1 MTEILPLDLG
11 NGFWRCSGRREE
23 RILDMLHTQGSAQ
36 LDAKSVARIG
46 HPLPE
51 DTSSAEADADL
62 AAFRTALDQQAIVA
76 ATDRAGVIT
85 AVNDL
90 FCEISQYSRS
100 ELVGQS
106 HNILNSRHHPS
117 SFFKGMWRQIGSGT
131 LWHGDI
137 CNRAKDGSLYWVDTT
152 IVPKRGA
159 DGRITGYVSV
169 RYDITA
175 RKAAEAA
182 LVRENQR
189 RLDAQLLLHD
199 IIEAVPN
206 GISACD
212 ANGRLVLFNSAFKDC
227 YPLAKQAIFENAL
240 FEDVLRMA
248 TEKGQFVLPLDT
260 DAAKAAFIASRLSE
274 FQTPGRQFVQHLSDG
289 RWLQVQERL
298 SQSGHIVGV
307 RTDVSELKQAERQ
320 IKHQAERD
328 ALTGLYNRRVIL
340 ERLARVLN
348 SSRSSEKLGA
358 LIIVD
363 LDGFKAINDNYGH
376 DAGDELLVALAARL
390 KSTVRQSDVV
400 ARLGGDEFALIIQ
413 NLNAERDVVRI
424 AEKLLRSLGQQVK
437 LGRRLIIPSASLGVA
452 VYPRDGSTPK
462 ELLKNADLALY
473 QAKDSGRSTYVI
485 CTQELREGKIRR
497 ASMIKALR
505 TAMARGQIE
514 MALQPQV
521 KAGTA
526 EHVGFEAL
534 VRWKTRHL
542 TVPPTEL
549 ISLAEEAGLMV
560 QLGYYIID
568 KSFKTIKEL
577 MDLGLNPGR
586 VAINAAADQLR
597 QPDFSQR
604 LRALIE
610 LHEMRPQDVEVEV
623 TENVILER
631 ASDRIATTLQE
642 LRDIGVSIA
651 LDDFGTGYASLS
663 HLKRFPIDRLKIDRS
678 FVRDMTSDN
687 DDSVIARTVISLA
700 HSLGMSVVAE
710 GVETEE
716 QFRFLSNYGC
726 DFIQGYLIGKPM
738 FADAAR
744 TYLTEI
750 SNRGRLW
757 PPVATSAIVAAESAF

>member
-1 MTEILPLDLG
+1 MRCESNGAVMNRPNTQAILQLE
-11 NGFWRCSGRREE
+11 RSGTVVDGTR
-23 RILDMLHTQGSAQ
+23 LPA
-36 LDAKSVARIG
+36 DASVA
-46 HPLPE
+46 E
-51 DTSSAEADADL
+51 TDADL
-62 AAFRTALDQQAIVA
+62 AAYRTAVNQQAIVA
-76 ATDRAGVIT
+76 VTDKAGLIT
-85 AVNDL
+85 SVNDL
-90 FCEISQYSRS
+90 FCRISQYSRS
-100 ELVGQS
+100 ELIGQS
-106 HNILNSRHHPS
+106 HNILNSRHHPR
-117 SFFKGMWRQIGSGT
+117 SFFKDMWRQIGAGT

-152 IVPKRGA
+152 IVPKQGP
-159 DGRITGYVSV
+159 DGRMTGYISV

-182 LVRENQR
+182 LVIENLR
-189 RLDAQLLLHD
+189 RQDAQVLLHD
-199 IIEAVPN
+199 VIEAVPN
-206 GISACD
+206 GIAACD

-227 YPLAKQAIFENAL
+227 YPLAKQAIYEGAL
-240 FEDVLRMA
+240 FEDVLRTA
-248 TEKGQFVLPLDT
+248 AENGQFVLPFDT
-260 DAAKAAFIASRLSE
+260 DAAKAAFVAARLKE

-328 ALTGLYNRRVIL
+328 ALTGLYNRRVVL
-340 ERLARVLN
+340 ERLAREL
-348 SSRSSEKLGA
+348 SPSRSARKIGA

-390 KSTVRQSDVV
+390 KSTVRKSDVV

-413 NLNAERDVVRI
+413 NLNAEQDVERV
-424 AEKLLRSLGQQVK
+424 ADKLLRSLSQQVK
-437 LGRRLIIPSASLGVA
+437 LGRRLIIPSASLGIA
-452 VYPRDGSTPK
+452 IYPQDGSTPK

-485 CTQELREGKIRR
+485 CTPELREGKVRR

-505 TAMARGQIE
+505 TAMARGLID
-514 MALQPQV
+514 MALQPLV
-521 KAGTA
+521 KVGTA

-534 VRWKTRHL
+534 VRWKTRL
-542 TVPPTEL
+542 REVPPLEL

-568 KSFKTIKEL
+568 KSLKALKEL

-586 VAINAAADQLR
+586 IAINAAADQLR
-597 QPDFSQR
+597 QPDFSQQ
-604 LRALIE
+604 LLALIE
-610 LHEMRPQDVEVEV
+610 RHGLLPHDVEVEV
-623 TENVILER
+623 TESVILAR
-631 ASDRIATTLQE
+631 SSDRIATTLQE
-642 LRDIGVSIA
+642 LHDIGVGIA

-663 HLKRFPIDRLKIDRS
+663 HLKQFPIDSLKIDQS
-678 FVRDMTSDN
+678 FVRDMTLDN

-726 DFIQGYLIGKPM
+726 DFIQGYLIGRPM
-738 FADAAR
+738 FLDEAKA
-744 TYLTEI
+744 YLIKI
-750 SNRGRLW
+750 SDHGRLW
-757 PPVATSAIVAAESAF
+757 PPVVASALDASEDRV